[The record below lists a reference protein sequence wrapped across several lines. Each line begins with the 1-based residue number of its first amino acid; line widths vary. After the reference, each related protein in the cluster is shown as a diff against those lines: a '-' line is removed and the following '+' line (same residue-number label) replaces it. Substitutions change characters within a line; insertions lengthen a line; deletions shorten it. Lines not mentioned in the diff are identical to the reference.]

1 MVFVV
6 NINYDHYAFD
16 QPNMPASFGYFWRVK
31 TGSMQL
37 PTITTLMLVA
47 LLSIVSSDT
56 HAQEEW
62 TLDRCI
68 AHALENNIQIKQSAL
83 QQESARLDKSQSL
96 ADLFPD
102 LNASTGFNMNFGRNI
117 DPGTNQFVNEQV
129 NSNNFRVGSN
139 VTLFNGLRL
148 LNSLKQSHLDLLA
161 AEYDLEGLSNDIS
174 MNIASAFMQV
184 MFSEELLLVSQ
195 EQLEMSSQ
203 QLSQTQKLVEAGSL
217 PQGNLFDVQAQVA
230 SNELQVI
237 NAENALSAA
246 ILTLKQILNLDASVE
261 FRIKR
266 PDTDVPLEGLADRTV
281 GTIYDHALNNW
292 PQIKAREQRLESAR
306 KAEQIAFATY
316 TPTLSANGSV
326 STFYSSA
333 FEDID
338 FVNGEVVRT
347 PVPYGNQLD
356 RNLSESVGLNLSIPI
371 FNGLQSRT
379 AVKKA
384 RLGRINAELQL
395 KDQKNQ
401 LYASVQQAYNDAQ
414 AAKRQFDAS
423 EKSVRAMELA
433 FDYAEKRYNVG
444 LMNSLEYN
452 TAANNL
458 TRARSELLRSKY
470 DYIFK
475 MKVLDFYQGKPITF
489 DQSK

>member
-1 MVFVV
+1 
-6 NINYDHYAFD
+6 
-16 QPNMPASFGYFWRVK
+16 
-31 TGSMQL
+31 
-37 PTITTLMLVA
+37 MLSVTA
-47 LLSIVSSDT
+47 LLLIST
-56 HAQEEW
+56 ERTQAQDEW
-62 TLDRCI
+62 SLDRCI
-68 AHALENNIQIKQSAL
+68 SYALENNIQIKQSAL

-96 ADLFPD
+96 AQMFPN

-148 LNSLKQSHLDLLA
+148 LNSFKQSQLDLLA
-161 AEYDLEGLSNDIS
+161 AEYNLQGLSNDIA

-184 MFSEELLLVSQ
+184 MFNEEILLVAEEQ
-195 EQLEMSSQ
+195 VDVTREQLQ
-203 QLSQTQKLVEAGSL
+203 RTQKLVEAGSL
-217 PQGNLFDVQAQVA
+217 PEGNLYDVQAQLA

-237 NAENALSAA
+237 NAENALSAS
-246 ILTLKQILNLDASVE
+246 ILALKQILNLDASVQ

-266 PDTDVPLEGLADRTV
+266 PETDIPIEGLADRTI
-281 GTIYDHALNNW
+281 GTVYDHALNNW
-292 PQIKAREQRLESAR
+292 PQIKAREQQLESAR
-306 KAEQIAFATY
+306 KGEQIAFASY
-316 TPTLSANGSV
+316 TPTLSANGSI

-333 FEDID
+333 FQD
-338 FVNGEVVRT
+338 FDQQTFEFT
-347 PVPYGNQLD
+347 DVPYGDQVE

-379 AVKKA
+379 AVKQA

-423 EKSVRAMELA
+423 DKSVRAMELA
-433 FDYAEKRYNVG
+433 FEYAEKRYEVG
-444 LMNSLEYN
+444 MMNSLEFN

-458 TRARSELLRSKY
+458 TRARSEMLRSKY

-489 DQSK
+489 DPTK